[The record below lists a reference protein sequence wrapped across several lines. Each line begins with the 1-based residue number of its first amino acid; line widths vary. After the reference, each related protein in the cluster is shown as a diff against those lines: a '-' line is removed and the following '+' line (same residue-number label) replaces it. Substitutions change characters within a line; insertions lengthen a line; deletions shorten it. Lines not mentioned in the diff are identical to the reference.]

1 VFSVPVAILY
11 CPPTHIKCS
20 LQLHEN
26 TILSLINGTEW
37 VSASLSREARCT
49 GGMDAFFD
57 AHQFLGLPSQG
68 GPVDVAV
75 IPLAYELTTS
85 YGMGTAEGPR
95 ACIQASAQVE
105 LFDQTLGEDLPA
117 GANIMTLEDFEAQ
130 APTLRLQLDEMLGHA
145 TPWLDGQCFP
155 LFLGGEHGILP
166 PIIQAA
172 SSHPMVGGD
181 LSKLTVVQL
190 DAHADLRSHLN
201 GEIFSHAC
209 AASRSLDLG
218 IGRLLQAGV
227 RAYSSEE
234 AQRILADERIT
245 TFFARDTQHPH
256 TGGKAWSKWL
266 DNLRQLRGPVHFTL
280 DIDGLDGAL
289 VPATGTPVPGGLSYW
304 QAVETIEVLFGN
316 PNITVIS
323 ADVNEITPQIDTP
336 LTQFTAACLATKIVA
351 CHLLAKREGRWV
363 SSGNGEPADP
373 PSFSFEDFEQDE
385 AFASP
390 KKEFHS

>member
-1 VFSVPVAILY
+1 
-11 CPPTHIKCS
+11 
-20 LQLHEN
+20 
-26 TILSLINGTEW
+26 
-37 VSASLSREARCT
+37 
-49 GGMDAFFD
+49 MDEVFD
-57 AHQFLGLPSQG
+57 ASQFLGLPSQD

-95 ACIQASAQVE
+95 ACIEASAQVE
-105 LFDQTLGEDLPA
+105 LFDQLLGEDLPA
-117 GANIMTLEDFEAQ
+117 GARMVTLKDFEAQ

-145 TPWLDGQCFP
+145 YPWLNGQCFP

-172 SSHPMVGGD
+172 STHPLVGGD

-218 IGRLLQAGV
+218 VGRLLQAGI

-234 AQRILADERIT
+234 ATRITSDERIT

-256 TGGKAWSKWL
+256 TGSKAWSEWL
-266 DNLRQLRGPVHFTL
+266 DNLRQLSGPVHFTL

-323 ADVNEITPQIDTP
+323 ADVNEITPQQDTP
-336 LTQFTAACLATKIVA
+336 LTQFTAACLGTKILA
-351 CHLLAKREGRWV
+351 CHLLAKREGRWEK
-363 SSGNGEPADP
+363 SGVGERASTPTY
-373 PSFSFEDFEQDE
+373 SFEHFKQVGP
-385 AFASP
+385 SP
-390 KKEFHS
+390 

>member
-1 VFSVPVAILY
+1 MKGAR
-11 CPPTHIKCS
+11 S
-20 LQLHEN
+20 L
-26 TILSLINGTEW
+26 
-37 VSASLSREARCT
+37 
-49 GGMDAFFD
+49 GGMDEVFD
-57 AHQFLGLPSQG
+57 ASQFLGLPSQD

-95 ACIQASAQVE
+95 ACIEASAQVE
-105 LFDQTLGEDLPA
+105 LFDQLLGEDLPA
-117 GANIMTLEDFEAQ
+117 GARMVTLKDFEAQ

-145 TPWLDGQCFP
+145 YPWLNGQCFP

-172 SSHPMVGGD
+172 STHPLVGGD

-218 IGRLLQAGV
+218 VGRLLQAGI

-234 AQRILADERIT
+234 ATRITSDERIT
-245 TFFARDTQHPH
+245 TFFARDTQHPQ
-256 TGGKAWSKWL
+256 TGSKAWSEWL
-266 DNLRQLRGPVHFTL
+266 DNLRQLSGPVHFTL

-323 ADVNEITPQIDTP
+323 ADVNEITPQQDTP
-336 LTQFTAACLATKIVA
+336 LTQFTAACLGTKILA
-351 CHLLAKREGRWV
+351 CHLLAKREGRWEK
-363 SSGNGEPADP
+363 SGVVERASTPTY
-373 PSFSFEDFEQDE
+373 SFEHFKQVVP
-385 AFASP
+385 SP
-390 KKEFHS
+390 